1 MNFGLS
7 DRKGHLMPF
16 DAAPNWRQKRREAI
30 LAAASVLFAQRSY
43 ADVQM
48 DEVAKQA
55 GVGKATLYRY
65 FPSKED
71 LYLESLGRALDEL
84 DGRLAAPPPAA
95 AAPREQLAA
104 MVSALIDI
112 LAEQL
117 PTLKLL
123 GGDHSDLAE
132 QGRRLLRRRSARIAA
147 SLRTVLEAGI
157 SAGDFRAMD
166 TDITP
171 IVIIGM
177 VRGGIMGAGDRPRDK
192 LERAI
197 LDMVLAGTA
206 KSKADSSNADSSNAA
221 SSNAASTETFTVAR
235 AGALTQTG
243 HTQTGLRA
251 GSST

>member
-1 MNFGLS
+1 
-7 DRKGHLMPF
+7 MPF

-95 AAPREQLAA
+95 APREQLTA

-123 GGDHSDLAE
+123 GGDHSNLAE

-157 SAGDFRAMD
+157 SAGDFREMD

-206 KSKADSSNADSSNAA
+206 NST
-221 SSNAASTETFTVAR
+221 AASTDTFTVAR
-235 AGALTQTG
+235 AGALTKTG

>member
-1 MNFGLS
+1 MKFGLS

-30 LAAASVLFAQRSY
+30 LAAASALFAQRSY

-71 LYLESLGRALDEL
+71 LYLESLARALDEL
-84 DGRLAAPPPAA
+84 DERLAAPPPVD
-95 AAPREQLAA
+95 AAPREQLTA

-123 GGDHSDLAE
+123 GGDHSNLAE

-147 SLRTVLEAGI
+147 SMRTVLEAGI
-157 SAGDFRAMD
+157 SAGDFREMD

-177 VRGGIMGAGDRPRDK
+177 VRGGIMGAGDRPRDR

-206 KSKADSSNADSSNAA
+206 N
-221 SSNAASTETFTVAR
+221 SNAASTETFTVAR
-235 AGALTQTG
+235 AGALTKIGHSQTG
-243 HTQTGLRA
+243 IRA